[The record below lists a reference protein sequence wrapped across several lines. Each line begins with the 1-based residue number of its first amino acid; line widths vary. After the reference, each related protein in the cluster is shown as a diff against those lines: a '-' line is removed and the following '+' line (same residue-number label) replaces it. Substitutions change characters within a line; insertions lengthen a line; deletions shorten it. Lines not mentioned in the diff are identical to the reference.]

1 MNPIRLYN
9 TSAHVGATIILI
21 WLVLLIGYSVRRAA
35 YVLRRMGA
43 RLLNSIEE
51 VYMIRRKGRRPLR
64 LLSYAITAWLALPA
78 YTAFA
83 DDGSTGSGSV
93 STADIHVEVDAA
105 QEEAKI
111 ESQQKTIIT
120 KEDIEKKQAKSVE
133 DIIFSETGVSRTVDA
148 MGRVG
153 VSIRGAEPRH
163 TLILVDGQ
171 PVLGDLAKYSGAAD
185 EVMRLGTENVERIEI
200 VQGAAS
206 SKYGSDAIGGV
217 VNIITKKATK
227 EPGLQFN
234 WEGLRRADDKD
245 LPFSN
250 FFLRADSGAMG
261 KLRLGLSGSKREVM
275 PVYASKGL
283 RRTIPDNLRD
293 TAWNKVKNWYPT
305 ALRYYGD
312 TATVGLTGTYE
323 ADAQN
328 TFNFRLDHYAENLI
342 RDVKRTDSE
351 LEPQQHFK
359 RDATRNAYNIAWS
372 GYNNASDW
380 NVELNSTNLKEDS
393 VSLINYAGKTQYQG
407 NNELRYVD
415 NVDHK
420 QTDFKAS
427 MNTQLSNKHLLS
439 FGLGISSESGEGSRI
454 KGSPNTSTR
463 YINAWD
469 YDKSLLVEKQ
479 DRLMRGSDNKHYIWS
494 HIHDYKFSGHEDN
507 GLPHW
512 DFEYEYYNY
521 DRNNANS
528 FRPKIDYEKY
538 DKYLKGRTQVTEKP
552 WWAGSDWQAHW
563 PDGSDMSTEDYNA
576 YMSLRDRLRQENP
589 SFPSGGNIVE
599 QYFMRGKDQA
609 PNAPKLNGKAYLE
622 EYWSRDQ
629 RITVGT
635 GSINKQ
641 NFFVGDTWQVSKD
654 TILFPILRVDRSS
667 LFGTNLSGSI
677 GMTHNIGGNTHR
689 RFKANIGT
697 SYAEPG
703 MGELWYN
710 WEMYGSNPVGI
721 GDAKLGWWWEGN
733 PNLKPEKSVNID
745 MSIEGETKNTYA
757 RAGIFH
763 NRIRNYMTVYYTGR
777 LMDFAPQ
784 LGDDDKWMRAPDLI
798 YSFKNIGRAE
808 ITGLEA
814 EVRQKIGTHWNAR
827 LGYTYLHAIN
837 KSDPLM
843 PKQLLDRPTHKVDI
857 GISYDDKKTGWFAQ
871 LWGDYYIRMLDSNT
885 LANGTN
891 YWLDYKDGSLAVN
904 KKQQYQEKT
913 FGIWNF
919 MVQKKLS
926 ESAMVYLGVN
936 NIFNHRDDDRAQQER
951 VYRIGA
957 NFKFDTSGPK
967 KSLLTN
973 GTTEMGAQEAA
984 LLNNFLARPFDE
996 SKAMGVSLIGDYQ
1009 WRWTAHNG
1017 TNRPQSTYTAT
1028 SSINTSAVR
1037 NMRDAHEHGFEQRL
1051 RIGADARIAEN
1062 TNIRILGSLS
1072 GTPKVDPA
1080 HSQPD
1085 SKGLGKARIENV
1097 DVTQHAKKWDLSLG
1111 RLTESMGVTGYW
1123 FGSTYD
1129 GVRGVLTGKTS
1140 QLRLGFGTFKN
1151 STGISDTAYTHV
1163 THQTFYRPPT
1173 MAEFLGLDRDIPE
1186 KGTLA
1191 KESESGDAAYAAA
1204 KAAGDT
1210 AQTQNL
1216 YFYQQLKAATTI
1228 EETTQILRRM
1238 QSIINQAYGS
1248 ELSKKRIKFTPNF
1261 GSADVYYRVKDS
1273 HGNTK
1278 IKRTGIH
1285 FNGVDGEFTPAG
1297 KAWAR
1302 EMEKKFSISPTD
1314 PNGLQSDDT
1323 YLRQHAAELAAAYN
1337 EIAEYR
1343 AKADWKDYKED
1354 SSGNPYSQALGE
1366 TWDLSGGRG
1375 KLTNDWVT
1383 QSTDYTFDGVVGIY
1397 NRQYEWS
1404 EPSMYKYKMGNI
1416 DTLNLLNHDLYQTPS
1431 TEAQGEYQ
1439 LSNLNLIG
1447 YRYLRTLD
1455 DVLSKADN
1463 GTTLPRA
1470 ALGNVVGNLIKTA
1483 GTVLERDTIPPID
1496 KALFLQYRKQMRP
1509 NLGVTAW
1516 YLRSIG
1522 DKTHTTQIAN
1532 GTANDNH
1539 SFDQLANVFALGAQW
1554 QMSPKTAVSLDYG
1567 YNFTRFG
1574 KYMNGETMFDHPV
1587 RTDIYTPKGRS
1598 EGSAPKFWTLRL
1610 DIGRA
1615 DMERTGTWSAF
1626 VDYKHFEH
1634 GSFFG
1639 GNGTGYLPDRYLD
1652 GIESFTLGG
1661 GYVPARNWLV
1671 ELFYTFDAKG
1681 TNRRDTLHGSEKFRL
1696 GNYTRFQL
1704 TYKF

>member
-1 MNPIRLYN
+1 
-9 TSAHVGATIILI
+9 
-21 WLVLLIGYSVRRAA
+21 
-35 YVLRRMGA
+35 
-43 RLLNSIEE
+43 
-51 VYMIRRKGRRPLR
+51 MIRRKGRRPLR

-275 PVYASKGL
+275 PVLANDARRKSGL
-283 RRTIPDNLRD
+283 SFDYGTRD
-293 TAWNKVKNWYPT
+293 FKPNV
-305 ALRYYGD
+305 LRYYGD
-312 TATVGLTGTYE
+312 TATAGIVGTYE
-323 ADAQN
+323 PNEKN
-328 TFNFRLDHYAENLI
+328 TFEFRLDHYGENLI
-342 RDVKRTDSE
+342 RDVKHSDSD

-359 RDATRNAYNIAWS
+359 RDATRNAYNIGWS

-380 NVELNSTNLKEDS
+380 NVELNSTNLKEDT
-393 VSLINYAGKTQYQG
+393 VSLINYEGHSSYEGK
-407 NNELRYVD
+407 NELRYVD
-415 NVDHK
+415 NVEHK

-439 FGLGISSESGEGSRI
+439 FGFGITNESGEGSRL
-454 KGSPNTSTR
+454 KSSPNTTTK
-463 YINAWD
+463 YIDPWD
-469 YDKSLLVEKQ
+469 YDKSLMVDKQ
-479 DRLMRGSDNKHYIWS
+479 DRLSRGEDDKNYIWS
-494 HIHDYKFSGHEDN
+494 HIHDYAWRTNNHNIKE
-507 GLPHW
+507 W
-512 DFEYEYYNY
+512 DKEREYYNFTGTGSTNPKITYEDFTKYQFQNGRLNEQINY
-521 DRNNANS
+521 DTWENELHVGTHNIHRIARSNLKADYDDFESKLKAEYKQRHNNA
-528 FRPKIDYEKY
+528 DY
-538 DKYLKGRTQVTEKP
+538 P
-552 WWAGSDWQAHW
+552 
-563 PDGSDMSTEDYNA
+563 
-576 YMSLRDRLRQENP
+576 
-589 SFPSGGNIVE
+589 GGNIVGDYFKKGIE
-599 QYFMRGKDQA
+599 RANKNDQYT
-609 PNAPKLNGKAYLE
+609 PTLNGKMFLE
-622 EYWSRDQ
+622 DYWERDQ
-629 RITVGT
+629 RITVGSGT
-635 GSINKQ
+635 INKQ
-641 NFFVGDTWQVSKD
+641 NFYVGDTWQISKD
-654 TILFPILRVDRSS
+654 TILFPILRVDHSN

-677 GMTHNIGGNTHR
+677 GMTHNVGGNTHR

-721 GDAKLGWWWEGN
+721 GEAKMGWWWQGN

-763 NRIRNYMTVYYTGR
+763 NRIRNYMTVFYTGEIQ
-777 LMDFAPQ
+777 DFAPQ
-784 LGDDDKWMRAPDLI
+784 LDNANKWMRAPDLI

-843 PKQLLDRPTHKVDI
+843 PKRLLDRPTHKVDI

-871 LWGDYYIRMLDSNT
+871 LWGDYYVRMLDSNT
-885 LANGTN
+885 LANGAN
-891 YWLDYKDGSLAVN
+891 YWTDYLSGDLAVN

-1151 STGISDTAYTHV
+1151 STGISDTPYTHLE
-1163 THQTFYRPPT
+1163 HGTFYRPPT
-1173 MAEFLGLDRDIPE
+1173 AAEFLGINKDVVNPYDLDQTTEQGNAD
-1186 KGTLA
+1186 
-1191 KESESGDAAYAAA
+1191 YANA
-1204 KAAGDT
+1204 KAEGNEAK
-1210 AQTQNL
+1210 AKNL
-1216 YFYQQLKAATTI
+1216 SFYQQLKEVADDTSLTDAQKL
-1228 EETTQILRRM
+1228 EKGLEILRRM
-1238 QSIINQAYGS
+1238 HKIVKKAYGTALDK
-1248 ELSKKRIKFTPNF
+1248 ETFTLTPSKGITAIYEVEDNF
-1261 GSADVYYRVKDS
+1261 GNKKYVKLIGSEDQELNSSLAQVNAHDPAENARIQQLKEEVKKELTFSLGDDS
-1273 HGNTK
+1273 SLRSDSSYLTAKGESYLNTAYTK
-1278 IKRTGIH
+1278 
-1285 FNGVDGEFTPAG
+1285 VAE
-1297 KAWAR
+1297 AWAR
-1302 EMEKKFSISPTD
+1302 YQLDQLKHDGSDIGNDGYGGKTWT
-1314 PNGLQSDDT
+1314 QSGNIWT
-1323 YLRQHAAELAAAYN
+1323 RHA
-1337 EIAEYR
+1337 
-1343 AKADWKDYKED
+1343 D
-1354 SSGNPYSQALGE
+1354 SSPAANYRFKRVVSIVKKE
-1366 TWDLSGGRG
+1366 TGYP
-1375 KLTNDWVT
+1375 VT
-1383 QSTDYTFDGVVGIY
+1383 YKNASNLVQNTYASNYTG
-1397 NRQYEWS
+1397 
-1404 EPSMYKYKMGNI
+1404 I
-1416 DTLNLLNHDLYQTPS
+1416 DTNIESSHRLKLS
-1431 TEAQGEYQ
+1431 TVAGAYWEALQRVIE
-1439 LSNLNLIG
+1439 
-1447 YRYLRTLD
+1447 
-1455 DVLSKADN
+1455 
-1463 GTTLPRA
+1463 TTESGNKQPRA
-1470 ALGNVVGNLIKTA
+1470 ALGSVVGNLIKTT
-1483 GTVLERDTIPPID
+1483 GTVLMRDSIPPID
-1496 KALFLQYRKQMRP
+1496 KALFLQYRKQIRP

-1522 DKTHTTQIAN
+1522 DKTHKTQIAN
-1532 GTANDNH
+1532 STKRVVGNKIYHDGFNEVH
-1539 SFDQLANVFALGAQW
+1539 GFDQLANVFALGAQW

-1574 KYMNGETMFDHPV
+1574 KYMNGATRYEHKL
-1587 RTDIYTPKGRS
+1587 RTDEFYAKGRS